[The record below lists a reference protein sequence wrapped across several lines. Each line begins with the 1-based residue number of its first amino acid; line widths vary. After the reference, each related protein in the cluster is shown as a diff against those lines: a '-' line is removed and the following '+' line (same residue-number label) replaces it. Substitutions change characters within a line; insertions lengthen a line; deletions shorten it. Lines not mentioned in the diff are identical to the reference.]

1 LEIDPS
7 TGDLTQASR
16 NELLTHLSQEYGRGG
31 RVQATEVENVDLNRV
46 DAFVDDFKEESAAGD
61 RAYDILTNN
70 CTTFAWEA
78 ARAGTV
84 DSAERDELEGRGQY
98 SLPGFSN
105 WGMGDFTHFE
115 YAPSERGPGQ
125 VAVDAP
131 RAPAPPPEPQ
141 RPHPQVALDAVG
153 DVIHNPDAGAQD
165 ALVEAVGGEEQVVG
179 ALNEVVENSQLPN
192 TTRWAADLA
201 ASELTTAEPE
211 DRPVDPQRVQ
221 ENLDTLRNAAGMYL
235 FSDRREVRTHK
246 EAINQVLVNATPQEL
261 EAMMEADPRI
271 GEDLVRT
278 FRMTDMAYAEMLGG
292 YFGNEDMVSYWVN
305 DTPDVGRDDYVTI
318 MNPQ

>member
-1 LEIDPS
+1 
-7 TGDLTQASR
+7 
-16 NELLTHLSQEYGRGG
+16 
-31 RVQATEVENVDLNRV
+31 
-46 DAFVDDFKEESAAGD
+46 
-61 RAYDILTNN
+61 
-70 CTTFAWEA
+70 
-78 ARAGTV
+78 V

-221 ENLDTLRNAAGMYL
+221 ENLDTLRYAAGMYL